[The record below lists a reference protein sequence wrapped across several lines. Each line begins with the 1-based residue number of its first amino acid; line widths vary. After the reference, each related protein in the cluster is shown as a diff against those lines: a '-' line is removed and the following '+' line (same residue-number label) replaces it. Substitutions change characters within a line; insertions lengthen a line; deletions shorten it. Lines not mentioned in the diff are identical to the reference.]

1 MPNAT
6 ITIPQP
12 LLTAGQYF
20 KTRYRQLP
28 SGGWSSYTNRTNAA
42 FTITGL
48 AAAQYQMEVIL
59 VKANG
64 TECPPIYKTFTLIGD
79 YDCTKVTFSAQ
90 MIKVGSVYNLEVL
103 YTKNAGYV
111 APPCGW
117 QIVYV
122 HNSTT
127 YNYTITSLPLAS
139 GSIKIP
145 LTNNNGL
152 LVRIFSDMCSG
163 KKKQCY
169 EADVTKPFEPCTNMT
184 LLSAVM
190 TKNPS
195 TGLFFITLNIV
206 QSAPP
211 TTTPMVYYK
220 QTNPLGSGVA
230 DEKLFTPTI
239 SSTAT
244 SVTFQVTP
252 NTSAISEVFTY
263 TGYIRDACTGMATYT
278 VSCSRF

>member
-12 LLTAGQYF
+12 VLTAGQYF
-20 KTRYRQLP
+20 KTRHRLLP
-28 SGGWSSYTNRTNAA
+28 SGGWSGYTNRTNAT

-48 AAAQYQMEVIL
+48 VAAQYQLEVIL
-59 VKANG
+59 VKADG
-64 TECPPIYKTFTLIGD
+64 TQCPAIYKTFTLIGD
-79 YDCTKVTFSAQ
+79 YDCTKVTFGAQ
-90 MIKVGSVYNLEVL
+90 MIKVGSVYNLQVT

-127 YNYTITSLPLAS
+127 YNYTITSLPLPT
-139 GSIKIP
+139 GNIRIP

-152 LVRIFSDMCSG
+152 LVSIFSDLCSG
-163 KKKQCY
+163 KKKLCY
-169 EADVTKPFEPCTNMT
+169 EADVTKPYEPCANMT
-184 LLSAVM
+184 LVSAVM

-195 TGLFFITLNIV
+195 TGLFYITLNIL

-220 QTNPLGSGVA
+220 QTNPLSSGLP

-244 SVTFQVTP
+244 AISFQVTP
-252 NTSAISEVFTY
+252 NPAAISEVFTY
-263 TGYIRDACTGMATYT
+263 TGYIRDACTGLFTYT